1 MKNTKYVCMRDRI
14 IIYKFLDYFHDI
26 TLHGFYETE
35 IFVLYYFFF
44 SILQHVT
51 FIIYWFSSFFGV
63 ISTKEVLFCLK
74 FRILNIKN
82 IYYSILHWKE
92 ILWYKK
98 ILISSY
104 YRIHFFR
111 RSKLTVSIIFFC
123 NPCHSN
129 KYFGSSPKYLEM
141 ISSCCKLILIN

>member
-35 IFVLYYFFF
+35 IFLLYYFFF

-63 ISTKEVLFCLK
+63 ISTNEVLFCLK
-74 FRILNIKN
+74 FRILNIKY
-82 IYYSILHWKE
+82 IYIIQFCTE
-92 ILWYKK
+92 KK
-98 ILISSY
+98 YCDTINFLFHHITEY
-104 YRIHFFR
+104 IFVK
-111 RSKLTVSIIFFC
+111 RSKLIVSAIF
-123 NPCHSN
+123 
-129 KYFGSSPKYLEM
+129 
-141 ISSCCKLILIN
+141 